1 MWNMSAKMNK
11 IYQKLDKKEFLWI
24 SYLHLVS

>member
-1 MWNMSAKMNK
+1 MSAKMNK